1 MLALLPPTSF
11 EFRWCEVEEEM
22 LRSRRITLLYGR
34 TGFGSCAAPWRRA
47 PVDRRRRRCCCRSIR
62 ARGSCPQERSAGS
75 FSGGSQHSRT
85 ASWPPG
91 PRRGGSGLRPPAT
104 AIVARRRNQGSGAVP
119 SITTVVSQNPRLKH
133 IERQPLGR
141 QIIAPDRRPSA
152 TARRRALKSGYV
164 SIYRTR
170 RGAAAQTQPAHSFLV
185 CLKAPRR
192 QPIIRTPA
200 GDSSP

>member
-1 MLALLPPTSF
+1 
-11 EFRWCEVEEEM
+11 M
-22 LRSRRITLLYGR
+22 LRSRRITLLCGR
-34 TGFGSCAAPWRRA
+34 TGFGSCAAPWHRA
-47 PVDRRRRRCCCRSIR
+47 PDDRRRRRRCCRSIR

-75 FSGGSQHSRT
+75 FSVGPQHSRT

-170 RGAAAQTQPAHSFLV
+170 RGAACPLV
-185 CLKAPRR
+185 FGVP
-192 QPIIRTPA
+192 
-200 GDSSP
+200 